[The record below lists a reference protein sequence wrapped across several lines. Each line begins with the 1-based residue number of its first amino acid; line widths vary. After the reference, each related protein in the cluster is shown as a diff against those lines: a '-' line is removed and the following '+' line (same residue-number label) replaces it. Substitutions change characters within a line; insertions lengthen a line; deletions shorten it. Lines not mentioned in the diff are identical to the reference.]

1 MCIRDSLLRGSLPR
15 RALPAGGLIPPGLG
29 GHRTRPFGSQGPA
42 AGTAPPALELT
53 AAVMPHP
60 NGVYLRTA
68 RALFDPLVDRGV
80 RVEIQP
86 QDEAG
91 FEATLERG
99 DTDLVLGCWDAEYP
113 DADSLTFGLFDS
125 REGLLRRY
133 HGGPEL
139 DRLIHAARTERNAA
153 VRHAHYVRI
162 EESLE
167 REAALL
173 ALFHEQTAVFARP
186 EVEGLLIELFH
197 PTVPYEELRVRA

>member
-1 MCIRDSLLRGSLPR
+1 
-15 RALPAGGLIPPGLG
+15 
-29 GHRTRPFGSQGPA
+29 
-42 AGTAPPALELT
+42 
-53 AAVMPHP
+53 MPHP